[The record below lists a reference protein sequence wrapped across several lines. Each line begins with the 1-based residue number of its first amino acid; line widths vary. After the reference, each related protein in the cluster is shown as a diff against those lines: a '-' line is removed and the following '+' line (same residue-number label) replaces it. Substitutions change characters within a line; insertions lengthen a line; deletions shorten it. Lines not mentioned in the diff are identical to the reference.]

1 MDMLT
6 GCQRKNNDKG
16 DIKEN
21 LICHDRKYF
30 LKKLMSWAKVSY
42 TERYIVMLSIAR
54 NLKR

>member
-6 GCQRKNNDKG
+6 GCQRKNNDKA

-30 LKKLMSWAKVSY
+30 LKKLMS
-42 TERYIVMLSIAR
+42 
-54 NLKR
+54 